1 MHNSSTYF
9 LFFNVIVRILSLKN
23 LLFLIAFSICNLLS
37 TLNALTSQ
45 KLECNICDFKCNKN
59 SDYLRH
65 LSTSKHKIRINP
77 NSLYAKNAETI

>member
-1 MHNSSTYF
+1 MEYAEITP
-9 LFFNVIVRILSLKN
+9 K
-23 LLFLIAFSICNLLS
+23 
-37 TLNALTSQ
+37 